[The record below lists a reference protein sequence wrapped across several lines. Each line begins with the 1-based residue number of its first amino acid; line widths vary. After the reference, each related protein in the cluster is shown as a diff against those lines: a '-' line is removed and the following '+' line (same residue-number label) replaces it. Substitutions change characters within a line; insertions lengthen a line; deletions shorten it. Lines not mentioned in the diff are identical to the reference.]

1 MSVTFSHTAEPIISG
16 WFLEC
21 GCGQWSSEEF
31 ANRDNAV
38 ALLVAGDANGCADE
52 DCRVYTPFI
61 SPRYVGVEP
70 FSANFSNT
78 NARHLLV
85 GLGVHDEDLLGG
97 MSVDD
102 FERAIA
108 LFEVTAGVPDR
119 VTVNV
124 GGEHVTVTVT
134 DAKKGITVAR
144 FIECGRDAGYDIRA
158 IDALREVVVQARELH
173 ADEITW
179 G

>member
-21 GCGQWSSEEF
+21 GCRDWTSAEF
-31 ANRDNAV
+31 ANRDDAV
-38 ALLVAGDANGCADE
+38 SVLAEGAANGCADE

-70 FSANFSNT
+70 LSANFSNV
-78 NARHLLV
+78 NARHLLT
-85 GLGVHDEDLLGG
+85 GLGVRDEDLCGG

-102 FERAIA
+102 FARAIA

-124 GGEHVTVTVT
+124 GGEHVTVT
-134 DAKKGITVAR
+134 DAAGITGAR
-144 FIECGRDAGYDIRA
+144 FVECGRDAGYDIRA
-158 IDALREVVVQARELH
+158 IDALREVVGQALELH

>member
-21 GCGQWSSEEF
+21 YCGKWESQEF
-31 ANRDNAV
+31 AKREDAV
-38 ALLVAGDANGCADE
+38 ALLAAGDANGCTEEYHNE
-52 DCRVYTPFI
+52 DQPFV

-70 FSANFSNT
+70 ISANFSNI
-78 NARHLLV
+78 NARHLLE
-85 GLGVHDEDLLGG
+85 GLGVYNEDLLGH

-102 FERAIA
+102 FERAIV
-108 LFEVTAGVPDR
+108 LFETTAGVPDR
-119 VTVNV
+119 VTVTV
-124 GGEHVTVTVT
+124 GGEQVTVEG
-134 DAKKGITVAR
+134 AEGITGAR
-144 FIECGRDAGYDIRA
+144 FVECGRDAGYDIRA
-158 IDALREVVVQARELH
+158 LTALREVVAQARELH

>member
-21 GCGQWSSEEF
+21 GCREWESAQEY
-31 ANRDNAV
+31 ANRDDAV
-38 ALLVAGDANGCADE
+38 AALVAGDANGCTDE
-52 DCRVYTPFI
+52 YCAGDQPFI
-61 SPRYVGVEP
+61 SPRYVGMEP
-70 FSANFSNT
+70 VSANFSNT
-78 NARHLLV
+78 NARHLLAL
-85 GLGVHDEDLLGG
+85 LGVHDEDLMGG
-97 MSVDD
+97 MSTDD
-102 FERAIA
+102 FERALVLA
-108 LFEVTAGVPDR
+108 EPTEGVPTLTTVAVGGER
-119 VTVNV
+119 VTVE
-124 GGEHVTVTVT
+124 GHVADTSAV
-134 DAKKGITVAR
+134 R

>member
-21 GCGQWSSEEF
+21 YCGQWESQEF
-31 ANRDNAV
+31 ANRADAV
-38 ALLVAGDANGCADE
+38 ALLAAGDANGCADE
-52 DCRVYTPFI
+52 YHRADMPFV

-70 FSANFSNT
+70 ISANFSNI
-78 NARHLLV
+78 NARHLLA
-85 GLGVHDEDLLGG
+85 GLGVHNEDLLGH

-102 FERAIA
+102 FERAIT
-108 LFEVTAGVPDR
+108 LFETTAGVPDR

-124 GGEHVTVTVT
+124 GGEHVTVEGAEGVT
-134 DAKKGITVAR
+134 GAR
-144 FIECGRDAGYDIRA
+144 FVECGRDAGYDARA
-158 IDALREVVVQARELH
+158 MDALREVVAQARELH